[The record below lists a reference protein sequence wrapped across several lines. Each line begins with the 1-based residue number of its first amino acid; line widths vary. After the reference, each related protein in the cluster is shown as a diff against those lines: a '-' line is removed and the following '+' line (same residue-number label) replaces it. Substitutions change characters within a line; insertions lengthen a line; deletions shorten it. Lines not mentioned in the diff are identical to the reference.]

1 MSEIRTTYSG
11 LISTAFGLTRIFAG
25 LFFMIIIT
33 RILVAE
39 ELGTWALIT
48 SLLFYGIILDP
59 IIAYWATRD
68 TARKIDSGKT
78 AILGEGVLSIGGIG
92 IYIIATIIVGP
103 QTNADNTIL
112 FFAIILIPVMYLNKV
127 LSSINL
133 GWKPH
138 ALSISNFFADV
149 AKIPLVLLLIY
160 YFDMGV
166 TGIIISF
173 FIGWVIYDAI
183 LLWYAKEK
191 IKNGIKKEF
200 FQKWLKISWL
210 PLYPRIAPLI
220 GRSDVIIFS
229 IIAGSVI
236 GLAYYTAAVVIA
248 GLVGYASTFSLGV
261 YGKLLGEKN
270 KNYLGHN
277 ITLQIYFMILLGG
290 LSIIFADFGLFALN
304 PIYKIASLVVII
316 LTVRIFFQTL
326 NNLFIQIL
334 TGIEEV
340 DTKKESK
347 FSDYIKSKLFFIPT
361 IQLIQTVL
369 YIGIL
374 SFVLIFTNDSST
386 QIELVIIWSIIA
398 LFIEIPLTIVLS
410 ILVRKSVNIKIEKT
424 RLLKYFITA
433 IIVFGTMLMIID
445 EYLQYNEK
453 LIEFLPSVLI
463 FIAISASIYI
473 ITTII
478 IDSKIRNL
486 TFSII
491 NEIKKKKR

>member
-11 LISTAFGLTRIFAG
+11 LISVSFGLTRIFVG
-25 LFFMIIIT
+25 LLFMIIIT
-33 RILVAE
+33 RTLVAE

-48 SLLFYGIILDP
+48 SLLFYGMILDP
-59 IIAYWATRD
+59 IIAYWATRE
-68 TARKIDSGKT
+68 TARKIDTGKT
-78 AILGEGVLSIGGIG
+78 AILGEGILSIGGIG
-92 IYIIATIIVGP
+92 IYIIAAIIIGP
-103 QTNADNTIL
+103 QTNADHTTLI
-112 FFAIILIPVMYLNKV
+112 FAIILIPVMYLNKV

-138 ALSISNFFADV
+138 VLSISNFFADI

-173 FIGWVIYDAI
+173 FIGWVIYDVI

-191 IKNGIKKEF
+191 IKNKIKKKF

-220 GRSDVIIFS
+220 SRSDVIIFS
-229 IIAGSVI
+229 IITGSVI
-236 GLAYYTAAVVIA
+236 GLAYYTAALVIA
-248 GLVGYASTFSLGV
+248 GLVGYASVFSLGI
-261 YGKLLGEKN
+261 YGKLLGERN
-270 KNYLGHN
+270 NNYLGHN

-304 PIYKIASLVVII
+304 PIYKIASLIVII

-326 NNLFIQIL
+326 NNLFTQIL

-340 DTKKESK
+340 DIKKESK
-347 FSDYIKSKLFFIPT
+347 FRDYIKSKLFVVPT
-361 IQLIQTVL
+361 IQLIQTAL

-386 QIELVIIWSIIA
+386 QIELVIFWSIIA

-410 ILVRKSVNIKIEKT
+410 ILIKKSVNIKIEKS
-424 RLLKYFITA
+424 RIIKYIITA
-433 IIVFGTMLMIID
+433 IIVFGIMLMVID
-445 EYLQYNEK
+445 EYIQYNEK
-453 LIEFLPSVLI
+453 LIEFLPSLLI
-463 FIAISASIYI
+463 FVTLSALIYLI
-473 ITTII
+473 ITVI

-486 TFSII
+486 MYAII
-491 NEIKKKKR
+491 DEIKKRKS

>member
-11 LISTAFGLTRIFAG
+11 LISAAFGLTRIFAG

-78 AILGEGVLSIGGIG
+78 AILGEGVLSIAGIG
-92 IYIIATIIVGP
+92 IYIIAAIIVGP

-138 ALSISNFFADV
+138 TLSISNFFADV
-149 AKIPLVLLLIY
+149 AKIPLALLLIY

-191 IKNGIKKEF
+191 IKNRIKKEF

-229 IIAGSVI
+229 IITGSVI

-248 GLVGYASTFSLGV
+248 GLVGYASAFSLGI

-347 FSDYIKSKLFFIPT
+347 FSDYIKSKLFVIPT
-361 IQLIQTVL
+361 IQLIQTGL

-445 EYLQYNEK
+445 EYLEYNEK

-463 FIAISASIYI
+463 FIAISALIYI
-473 ITTII
+473 IITII

-486 TFSII
+486 TYSII